1 LPVDDDENFLKGYC
15 CCKESGTATREWGR
29 VAFSGSCVGFG
40 MARATPTEETN
51 EKVMAAVLDEAR
63 VNNALPEVVAAAMRQ
78 LRETHPKAAHLALRA
93 MIEATAKSLPADK
106 RQRFLEE
113 LLTFLQS

>member
-1 LPVDDDENFLKGYC
+1 
-15 CCKESGTATREWGR
+15 
-29 VAFSGSCVGFG
+29 

-106 RQRFLEE
+106 RQKFLEE